1 VPGLLGQFAWSVASI
16 IFLAANNVSSV
27 TYSLQIG
34 SVLQKIAYKLVE
46 NLLIFIFRR
55 KLEGVK
61 IAY

>member
-1 VPGLLGQFAWSVASI
+1 
-16 IFLAANNVSSV
+16 V

-46 NLLIFIFRR
+46 NLLIFIFRW

-61 IAY
+61 IAYWIRNVRYD

>member
-46 NLLIFIFRR
+46 NLLIFIFR
-55 KLEGVK
+55 
-61 IAY
+61 